1 MYVEQDIVTS
11 ILLIYISGCVP
22 AIFLSFE
29 TVPLYMRKV
38 QQQFNIYKRHYSSQ
52 LLRRYGLGVV
62 GK

>member
-29 TVPLYMRKV
+29 TCT
-38 QQQFNIYKRHYSSQ
+38 
-52 LLRRYGLGVV
+52 VV
-62 GK
+62 YEKGATAI